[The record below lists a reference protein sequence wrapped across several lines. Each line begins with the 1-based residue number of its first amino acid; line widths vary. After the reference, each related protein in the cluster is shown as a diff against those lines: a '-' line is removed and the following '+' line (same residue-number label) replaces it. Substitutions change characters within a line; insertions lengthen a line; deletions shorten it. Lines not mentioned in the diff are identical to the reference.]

1 MEVKKTKKNKLD
13 KRVYVECHPRDP
25 DGIKFMKCI
34 DLDNGGYEIYYEYW
48 REKKGVTKE
57 DTAWNEYIRKN
68 KIR

>member
-1 MEVKKTKKNKLD
+1 MEVKKTKNNRLD

-34 DLDNGGYEIYYEYW
+34 DLDNRGYDIYYDYW

-57 DTAWNEYIRKN
+57 DTTWNEYIRKN